1 MIKELNN
8 FENQNII
15 KDKIP
20 VRGHFKIESFDKN
33 GKLIDFHEDHNLI
46 MNGARTHF
54 MKLLS
59 GSYDTNKVIN
69 RFVLGTKGIVGDND
83 SLPKTAEDGFVATL
97 TDLFCGTKSPQRKIL
112 FEELTFNPT
121 GSIENQNA
129 NNVTDFSNNTSTVNI
144 IVNEYADEPQI
155 TYIFNITDDAFNGS
169 NDYMK
174 YNEAGLFAD
183 DTLIAMRTFKTKTKD
198 STISLRI
205 TWSLIF

>member
-1 MIKELNN
+1 MIKSQN
-8 FENQNII
+8 NQNIL
-15 KDKIP
+15 KDKMP
-20 VRGHFKIESFDKN
+20 VKGHFKIETLDKFGN
-33 GKLIDFHEDHNLI
+33 ILDIHEEHNLI
-46 MNGARTHF
+46 MNGARNHF
-54 MKLLS
+54 MKLIS

-83 SLPKTAEDGFVATL
+83 SLPKTAEDGFVATR
-97 TDLFCGTKSPQRKIL
+97 TDLFCGTQSPNRKIL

-121 GSIENQNA
+121 GSTENQNA

-144 IVNEYADEPQI
+144 VVNEYADEPQI
-155 TYIFNITDDAFNGS
+155 TYTFNITSDAFNGA

-198 STISLRI
+198 STIVLRI

>member
-33 GKLIDFHEDHNLI
+33 GKLIDSHEEHNLI
-46 MNGARTHF
+46 MNGARNHF
-54 MKLLS
+54 MKLIS

-69 RFVLGTKGIVGDND
+69 RFVLGTKGIVDDND

-112 FEELTFNPT
+112 FEELTFSPT
-121 GSIENQNA
+121 GSAENQNA

-155 TYIFNITDDAFNGS
+155 TYIFNITNDAFNGA